1 MRKNDFFDHIIEY
14 VFINRHNRMIGE
26 NNGTGLDELEDGQTG
41 IIVSVFGGKILTKR
55 LADLGIT
62 SGTEVKVIR
71 RTLFSGPVQVEVAGS
86 RLVLGNGL
94 ASKII
99 VELK

>member
-1 MRKNDFFDHIIEY
+1 M
-14 VFINRHNRMIGE
+14 
-26 NNGTGLDELEDGQTG
+26 NNEKSKISLNELEDGQIAN
-41 IIVSVFGGKILTKR
+41 IISVLGGKMLTKR

-86 RLVLGNGL
+86 RLVLGWGL
-94 ASKII
+94 ASKIV

>member
-1 MRKNDFFDHIIEY
+1 MNSKEDRKSLNQ
-14 VFINRHNRMIGE
+14 
-26 NNGTGLDELEDGQTG
+26 LEDGETA
-41 IIVSVFGGKILTKR
+41 IILSVQGGKMLTKR

-62 SGTEVKVIR
+62 TGTTVKVIR
-71 RTLFSGPVQVEVAGS
+71 KTLFSGPVQVEVAGS
-86 RLVLGNGL
+86 RLVLGWGL

>member
-1 MRKNDFFDHIIEY
+1 MNSKGDRKSLNQ
-14 VFINRHNRMIGE
+14 
-26 NNGTGLDELEDGQTG
+26 LEDGETA
-41 IIVSVFGGKILTKR
+41 IILSVQGGKMLTKR

-62 SGTEVKVIR
+62 TGTTVKVIR
-71 RTLFSGPVQVEVAGS
+71 KTLFSGPVQVEVAGS
-86 RLVLGNGL
+86 RLVLGWGL

>member
-1 MRKNDFFDHIIEY
+1 MNNEK
-14 VFINRHNRMIGE
+14 
-26 NNGTGLDELEDGQTG
+26 NGTGLTELEDGQTG
-41 IIVSVFGGKILTKR
+41 IIVSVLGGKVLTKR

-62 SGTEVKVIR
+62 SGTKVKVIR

-94 ASKII
+94 ASKIM

>member
-1 MRKNDFFDHIIEY
+1 M
-14 VFINRHNRMIGE
+14 
-26 NNGTGLDELEDGQTG
+26 NNEKSEISLNELADGQRAN
-41 IIVSVFGGKILTKR
+41 IISVLGGKMLTKR

-86 RLVLGNGL
+86 RLVLGWGL
-94 ASKII
+94 ASKIV

>member
-1 MRKNDFFDHIIEY
+1 MKSEK
-14 VFINRHNRMIGE
+14 
-26 NNGTGLDELEDGQTG
+26 NGTSLTVLEDGQTG
-41 IIVSVFGGKILTKR
+41 IIVSVSGGKILTKR

>member
-1 MRKNDFFDHIIEY
+1 M
-14 VFINRHNRMIGE
+14 
-26 NNGTGLDELEDGQTG
+26 NNEKDGTSLTELEDGRTG
-41 IIVSVFGGKILTKR
+41 IIVSVLGGKILTKR

-62 SGTEVKVIR
+62 SGTVIKVIR

-94 ASKII
+94 ASKIM

>member
-1 MRKNDFFDHIIEY
+1 MKNKKSEITL
-14 VFINRHNRMIGE
+14 N
-26 NNGTGLDELEDGQTG
+26 ELEDGQIAN
-41 IIVSVFGGKILTKR
+41 IISVLGGKMLTKR

-86 RLVLGNGL
+86 RLVLGWGL
-94 ASKII
+94 ASKIM

>member
-1 MRKNDFFDHIIEY
+1 M
-14 VFINRHNRMIGE
+14 HNKKSEITL
-26 NNGTGLDELEDGQTG
+26 NELEDGQIAN
-41 IIVSVFGGKILTKR
+41 IISVLGGKMLTKR

-86 RLVLGNGL
+86 RLVLGWGL
-94 ASKII
+94 ASKIM

>member
-1 MRKNDFFDHIIEY
+1 M
-14 VFINRHNRMIGE
+14 
-26 NNGTGLDELEDGQTG
+26 NNEKYETGLTDLEDGQTG
-41 IIVSVFGGKILTKR
+41 IIVSVLGGKILTKR

-62 SGTEVKVIR
+62 SGTQVKVIR

-99 VELK
+99 VEIK

>member
-1 MRKNDFFDHIIEY
+1 M
-14 VFINRHNRMIGE
+14 
-26 NNGTGLDELEDGQTG
+26 NNEKKGKSLTELEDGQTG
-41 IIVSVFGGKILTKR
+41 IIVSVLGGKILTKR

-94 ASKII
+94 ASKILVGI
-99 VELK
+99 K

>member
-1 MRKNDFFDHIIEY
+1 M
-14 VFINRHNRMIGE
+14 
-26 NNGTGLDELEDGQTG
+26 NNGRNETGLTELEDGQTG
-41 IIVSVFGGKILTKR
+41 IIVSVMGGKMMTKR

-62 SGTEVKVIR
+62 SGTGVKVIR

-86 RLVLGNGL
+86 RLVLGYGL

-99 VELK
+99 VEIK